1 MKIFGL
7 FLCAVCLACAAIDGT
22 VHNGTTGKVQ
32 SGATVTLYKL
42 SQNGLEQVESVKSDA
57 QGAFRIESDLKG
69 PRLIQTAYDGVTY
82 NHMLPPGSPES
93 GLSLDVY
100 NASKRPGA
108 AAIAQHMI
116 LLEPVRGE
124 LLVSET
130 FVFQNDGK
138 TTYNDPDGGTVKFF
152 LPPAAKGVMQVN
164 ATAPQGMPI
173 RRAADKTSTPDVYK
187 VDFPIKPGE
196 THIDVA
202 YSLPFATGGT
212 FASKVLHKDGAT
224 RLVVPAGVTVTGDG
238 VEFFTKEPRTQAS
251 VYDVKSPSY
260 TVQVAGTGSLRRPE
274 AEAEDAGDSG
284 PSFEQIQPK
293 VYGNMTWIL
302 ALTLTIL
309 ALGFV
314 LLYRTQLP
322 KEAAAP
328 PKEKNER
335 RRG

>member
-1 MKIFGL
+1 MRIL
-7 FLCAVCLACAAIDGT
+7 AAFLCAAGMASGAIDGT
-22 VHNGTTGKVQ
+22 VLNGTTGKVQ
-32 SGATVTLYKL
+32 AGATVTLYKL

-57 QGAFRIESDLKG
+57 QGNFRIAAALQG

-124 LLVSET
+124 LLVNET

-138 TTYNDPDGGTVKFF
+138 TTYNDPDGGTLKFF
-152 LPPAAKGVMQVN
+152 LPPEAKGAMQVN

-173 RRAADKTSTPDVYK
+173 RRAADKTSSPNVYK

-196 THIDVA
+196 THIVVEYA
-202 YSLPFATGGT
+202 MPFATGET

-224 RLVVPAGVTVTGDG
+224 RLVVPAGVTVTGEGITAVG
-238 VEFFTKEPRTQAS
+238 VEPRTQAAIF
-251 VYDVKSPSY
+251 DVKSPEY
-260 TVQVAGTGSLRRPE
+260 KIQVAGTGTLRRAEPE
-274 AEAEDAGDSG
+274 ADDADSG

-302 ALTLTIL
+302 GLTLTIL

-314 LLYRTQLP
+314 LLYRAQVP
-322 KEAAAP
+322 A
-328 PKEKNER
+328 KEKNER

>member
-1 MKIFGL
+1 
-7 FLCAVCLACAAIDGT
+7 
-22 VHNGTTGKVQ
+22 
-32 SGATVTLYKL
+32 
-42 SQNGLEQVESVKSDA
+42 
-57 QGAFRIESDLKG
+57 
-69 PRLIQTAYDGVTY
+69 
-82 NHMLPPGSPES
+82 
-93 GLSLDVY
+93 
-100 NASKRPGA
+100 
-108 AAIAQHMI
+108 
-116 LLEPVRGE
+116 
-124 LLVSET
+124 
-130 FVFQNDGK
+130 
-138 TTYNDPDGGTVKFF
+138 
-152 LPPAAKGVMQVN
+152 MQVN

-202 YSLPFATGGT
+202 YTLPFATPGT
-212 FASKVLHKDGAT
+212 FTSKVLHKDGAT

-238 VEFFTKEPRTQAS
+238 IVAVGVEPRTQAS
-251 VYDVKSPSY
+251 IFNVKSPEY
-260 TVQVAGTGSLRRPE
+260 KIEVAGTGTLRRPE
-274 AEAEDAGDSG
+274 AEADETADSG

-314 LLYRTQLP
+314 LLYRAQVP
-322 KEAAAP
+322 KEAAAQ

>member
-1 MKIFGL
+1 
-7 FLCAVCLACAAIDGT
+7 
-22 VHNGTTGKVQ
+22 
-32 SGATVTLYKL
+32 
-42 SQNGLEQVESVKSDA
+42 
-57 QGAFRIESDLKG
+57 
-69 PRLIQTAYDGVTY
+69 
-82 NHMLPPGSPES
+82 
-93 GLSLDVY
+93 
-100 NASKRPGA
+100 
-108 AAIAQHMI
+108 MI

-138 TTYNDPDGGTVKFF
+138 TTYNDPDGGTLKFF
-152 LPPAAKGVMQVN
+152 LPPEAKGAMQVN

-173 RRAADKTSTPDVYK
+173 RRAADKTAAANVYK

-196 THIDVA
+196 SHIDVTYA
-202 YSLPFATGGT
+202 MPFATGGT

-224 RLVVPAGVTVTGDG
+224 RLVVPAGVTVTGEGITAVG
-238 VEFFTKEPRTQAS
+238 VEPRTQAAIF
-251 VYDVKSPSY
+251 DVKSPEY
-260 TVQVAGTGSLRRPE
+260 KIQVAGTGTLRR
-274 AEAEDAGDSG
+274 AEAAEADDGADSG

-314 LLYRTQLP
+314 LLYRAQLP
-322 KEAAAP
+322 KQAAVP